1 MFLMPVQRVDAN
13 YIDFKF
19 HSVPDVGFFDFGVY
33 RQWVEAIRNRSADS
47 GGVPS

>member
-1 MFLMPVQRVDAN
+1 MPVQRVDTI

-33 RQWVEAIRNRSADS
+33 LQWVKVIRTRFADTS
-47 GGVPS
+47 GAPS